1 MYVLNKINCLVAE
14 ERESDHRDSVPDRL
28 EDAVHPEVREE
39 QNGLGVRQ
47 DILILCSML
56 CDHLFNGF
64 NV

>member
-47 DILILCSML
+47 DFLICVNIA
-56 CDHLFNGF
+56 F
-64 NV
+64 